1 MLSFGH
7 DIHILIRNSIQLHLP
22 VMFLN
27 KNEQVRSQALV
38 VVGPKGPKSPPSN
51 Q

>member
-1 MLSFGH
+1 MLSSGH

-22 VMFLN
+22 AMYLN
-27 KNEQVRSQALV
+27 KNEPVRSQALV